1 MLSFYAFL
9 RQIHDVLSMIEAES
23 TSPPKRMQ
31 PAGDRQQLL
40 PRTAFF
46 IVLEGRINVCTIT
59 LSL

>member
-1 MLSFYAFL
+1 
-9 RQIHDVLSMIEAES
+9 MIEAES